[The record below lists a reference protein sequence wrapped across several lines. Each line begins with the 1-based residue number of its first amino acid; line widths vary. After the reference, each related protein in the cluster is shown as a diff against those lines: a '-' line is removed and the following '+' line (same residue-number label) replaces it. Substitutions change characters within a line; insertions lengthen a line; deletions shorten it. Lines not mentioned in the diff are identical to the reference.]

1 MTISDLP
8 EWRKV
13 DTIEEFV
20 SAVSDTLT
28 YWLMCHT
35 DPETWADQWCA
46 GEPAWMFEQSS
57 GELSNDYFHFDWK
70 RAAYEVLAS
79 QLYAERCSACGAIM
93 VDYEGVWCECLAD
106 YEDDPDEFG
115 EEPTTET
122 VDDSELVEWLE
133 EVGYPLSEWAIE
145 QALEEKG
152 FAAYSEA
159 LAGYISGHVEEMEEA
174 VKRLDDA
181 IAADDRWNMLTL
193 AREAT
198 RIYHVNGEV
207 MEDYG
212 ENIGLDF
219 SLVDSVRNDGFAE
232 VFGREEVRE
241 FLAA

>member
-1 MTISDLP
+1 MAISDLP

-28 YWLMCHT
+28 YWLLCHT
-35 DPETWADQWCA
+35 DAETWADQWSA
-46 GEPAWMFEQSS
+46 GEAAWMFQQTN
-57 GELSNDYFHFDWK
+57 GEISNDYFHFDWK
-70 RAAYEVLAS
+70 CAAYEILAA
-79 QLYAERCSACGAIM
+79 QLYAEQCSACGAIM
-93 VDYEGVWCECLAD
+93 VDYEETWCDCLAD
-106 YEDDPDEFG
+106 YEDDPDYFG

-122 VDDSELVEWLE
+122 VDDDDLVNWLE
-133 EVGYPLSEWAIE
+133 EAGYPLSEWAIE

-159 LAGYISGHVEEMEEA
+159 LAGYISGYVEEMEEA

-181 IAADDRWNMLTL
+181 IVSDNRWNMLTL

-212 ENIGLDF
+212 EYIGLEF

-232 VFGREEVRE
+232 VFGREAVRE
-241 FLAA
+241 FLTA